1 VGNNTGLILA
11 STKVFAVT
19 VSFVMALSAC
29 APAIRVQSAQM
40 ATSTAPQQL
49 VRVVDPVV
57 VQLST
62 GYSREVRG
70 GSTWRSVG
78 VLPQGMVFRPV
89 GTVFTIEGRQV
100 HEAYLVIN
108 ANTLVGFFLPGESS
122 FSALQPS
129 QPIKIEKIN
138 D

>member
-1 VGNNTGLILA
+1 MA
-11 STKVFAVT
+11 SMKVFAVT
-19 VSFVMALSAC
+19 VSFIMALSAC

-57 VQLST
+57 IRLST
-62 GYSREVRG
+62 GYSREVHA

-89 GTVFTIEGRQV
+89 GTVFTIEGSQM

-122 FSALQPS
+122 FSALEPS
-129 QPIKIEKIN
+129 QSIKIEKIN